1 MPDCRYCGHEGAY
14 DTGFSVECPN
24 TDCEWYSQVQ
34 LREYKK
40 SDKKWQYTQRLLS
53 EYMDE
58 ESTYPDKT
66 PTYHWG
72 LDSPLIDKGED

>member
-14 DTGFSVECPN
+14 DTGFSVECAN
-24 TDCEWYSQVQ
+24 FDCEWYSQKQ
-34 LREYKK
+34 RSAFLKN
-40 SDKKWQYTQRLLS
+40 DPKWQNTQRLLS

-58 ESTYPDKT
+58 ESTDPDIT

-72 LDSPLIDKGED
+72 LDSPLVDKGDD

>member
-14 DTGFSVECPN
+14 DTGFTVECPN
-24 TDCEWYSQVQ
+24 FDCDHYSQQ
-34 LREYKK
+34 QRSTYLRN
-40 SDKKWQYTQRLLS
+40 DPKWQNTQRLLS

-58 ESTYPDKT
+58 ESTDPDKT

-72 LDSPLIDKGED
+72 IDSPLINEPED